1 MGDVNYRVKL
11 PAKQA
16 LTLMEKGEW
25 GALRAADELSRSM
38 SAGAVFAG
46 FREAPITFLPTYRRV
61 VGEAGRFHDHEL
73 RAVSSG
79 GGVERSVLERGYTV
93 AVKKDAGERT
103 PSYTDRVLFGS
114 LADLSSRLTYAATAD
129 GLLPTALPATTATS
143 GRHRS

>member
-1 MGDVNYRVKL
+1 M
-11 PAKQA
+11 
-16 LTLMEKGEW
+16 
-25 GALRAADELSRSM
+25 
-38 SAGAVFAG
+38 
-46 FREAPITFLPTYRRV
+46 
-61 VGEAGRFHDHEL
+61 
-73 RAVSSG
+73 
-79 GGVERSVLERGYTV
+79 LERGYTV